1 MTSYVPFDMRICQ
14 TRHMEGAS
22 TLRLLLYSREANLIV
37 NIIGH
42 AFKAMQGEL
51 GTMQRRIKVLEHKV
65 AQQYETLLEAKKEH
79 LRGKRNV

>member
-1 MTSYVPFDMRICQ
+1 MTSYDPFDMRICQ

-51 GTMQRRIKVLEHKV
+51 GTMHV
-65 AQQYETLLEAKKEH
+65 ALLEMKFEHVCLHEQLGQCKEG
-79 LRGKRNV
+79 LKF

>member
-22 TLRLLLYSREANLIV
+22 TLRSLLYSREGNLKV

-42 AFKAMQGEL
+42 AFKTMQGE
-51 GTMQRRIKVLEHKV
+51 
-65 AQQYETLLEAKKEH
+65 
-79 LRGKRNV
+79 